1 MAMVFGDILTSIL
14 ILLGAA
20 VMLLSIWGTRQVL
33 PLVRGRKYARFW
45 KALTFLMAFFLLGY
59 LAAAFFTLAGLRGVV
74 LVLTGVVFLFGAVFV
89 YLVVRLGYLTIGDL
103 GELATSLERK
113 VDERTAKLR
122 DQTERLLAANRE
134 LSVARKQAEEAN
146 QLKSEFLATI
156 SHELRTPLNAIIGY
170 TQMSL
175 EGMAGE
181 LSQQQREYQERVFA
195 NGRSLLALIDDVL
208 DLSKIEAGRVELI
221 RTPFNLRKWLDNV
234 VDQIQGLA
242 DGKGLVF
249 EATLD
254 DRLPDTV
261 VGDPDYINQ
270 IALNLL
276 GNAFK
281 FTDEGRVELALRK
294 QGRDSWAIVVSDTG
308 IGIPSHAQE
317 FIFDAFRQVD
327 GTTRRKYS
335 GTGLGLAIVR
345 NLALMMGGSVRVKS
359 QVGEGSTFTVQL
371 PLVAED
377 ECAAESEPLS

>member
-1 MAMVFGDILTSIL
+1 MVFGDILTSIL

-242 DGKGLVF
+242 DGKELVF
-249 EATLD
+249 EARLD

-359 QVGEGSTFTVQL
+359 QVGEGSTFTVVL

>member
-1 MAMVFGDILTSIL
+1 MAMVFGDMLTSTL

-45 KALTFLMAFFLLGY
+45 NALTFLMAFFLLGY
-59 LAAAFFTLAGLRGVV
+59 LAAAAFTLAGLRGVV

-103 GELATSLERK
+103 GELAASLERK
-113 VDERTAKLR
+113 VDERTARLR
-122 DQTERLLAANRE
+122 DQTERLLEANRE
-134 LSVARKQAEEAN
+134 LIEARKQAEEAN
-146 QLKSEFLATI
+146 RLKSEFLATI

-175 EGMAGE
+175 AGMVGE
-181 LSQQQREYQERVFA
+181 MSKQQREYQERVFA

-221 RTPFNLRKWLDNV
+221 KTPFNLREWLDNV
-234 VDQIQGLA
+234 VAQTQGLA
-242 DGKGLVF
+242 DEKGLVLK
-249 EATLD
+249 TRLD
-254 DRLPDTV
+254 DQLPDTI
-261 VGDPDYINQ
+261 VGDPDYLNQ

-281 FTDEGRVELALRK
+281 FTEKGRVELAVRK

-308 IGIPSHAQE
+308 IGIPPHAQE
-317 FIFDAFRQVD
+317 YIFDEFRQVD
-327 GTTRRKYS
+327 GTARRQHG

-345 NLALMMGGSVRVKS
+345 NLAMMMGGSVRVKS

-377 ECAAESEPLS
+377 ERAAGSQPLS